1 MLLLRSLAYLAALAL
16 LALSALWGLA
26 LYDRLTA
33 DPASSGTSVGTTS
46 ETVSAENA
54 LSSGTVEAGSTT
66 DDAAAAGT
74 PRHWAAL
81 FGAPQPPKPPAP
93 PEPQP
98 PTPEPQPPS
107 PPSPPLDSLGY
118 SLKGVVS
125 SGAAQWA
132 IVAHPAGDVILRLG
146 EELTAG
152 LYLLAI
158 TEAGLVL
165 GPEGAEPQDPE
176 ALQPG
181 DAQKLLRFPE

>member
-1 MLLLRSLAYLAALAL
+1 MLLLRSLAYLTALAL

-26 LYDRLTA
+26 LYDRFTA
-33 DPASSGTSVGTTS
+33 DPASSGTSVGATS
-46 ETVSAENA
+46 ETISAENA
-54 LSSGTVEAGSTT
+54 LSSGTAETGSTT
-66 DDAAAAGT
+66 HT

-107 PPSPPLDSLGY
+107 PLSPPLDSLGY

-165 GPEGAEPQDPE
+165 GPEGTAPQDPE

>member
-33 DPASSGTSVGTTS
+33 DPASSGTSVGATS
-46 ETVSAENA
+46 ETISAENA
-54 LSSGTVEAGSTT
+54 LPAGTAEAGSTI
-66 DDAAAAGT
+66 DA